1 MNTKDSNAA
10 RKNDDN
16 NKKTSSSIN
25 TDNRSETGKNDGK
38 TAVKKSPAK
47 K

>member
-16 NKKTSSSIN
+16 KKTSSSGN
-25 TDNRSETGKNDGK
+25 TNNRSEAGKDGGR

-47 K
+47 

>member
-1 MNTKDSNAA
+1 MNTKDSTSQAA
-10 RKNDDN
+10 KNGGND
-16 NKKTSSSIN
+16 KKTSSKS
-25 TDNRSETGKNDGK
+25 TDQKSEKVGSK

>member
-16 NKKTSSSIN
+16 NNKTSSSKN
-25 TDNRSETGKNDGK
+25 TDNRSETGKDGGR
-38 TAVKKSPAK
+38 TAIKKSPAK